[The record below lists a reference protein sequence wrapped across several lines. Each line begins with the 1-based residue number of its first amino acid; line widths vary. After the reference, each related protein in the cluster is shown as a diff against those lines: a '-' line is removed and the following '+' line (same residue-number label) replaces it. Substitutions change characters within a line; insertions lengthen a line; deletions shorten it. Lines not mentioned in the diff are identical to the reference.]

1 MEQLL
6 ISHPWLVVIVLV
18 AIVIVSCTAIVFV
31 TEYLQKTHKLEVEAA
46 LKQEMLNRGLSA
58 ADIKTVLEASSDAE
72 ELKAALANQGIH
84 LGLGKFKLEM
94 GAIRDGAKT

>member
-1 MEQLL
+1 
-6 ISHPWLVVIVLV
+6 
-18 AIVIVSCTAIVFV
+18 
-31 TEYLQKTHKLEVEAA
+31 
-46 LKQEMLNRGLSA
+46 LSA